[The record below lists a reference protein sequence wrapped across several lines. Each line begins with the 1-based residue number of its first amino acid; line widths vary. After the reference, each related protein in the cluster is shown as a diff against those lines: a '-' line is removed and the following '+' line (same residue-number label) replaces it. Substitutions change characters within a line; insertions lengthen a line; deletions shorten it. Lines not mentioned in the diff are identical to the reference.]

1 MYALYAMFAT
11 PSGHIGCDSYE
22 TRHLHKMMAAGRLPW
37 ESDDEVL
44 LLYAVGNKRKRKWV
58 HEVNMKRRE
67 FGEFHHLMKQLRQD
81 EVKFKEYFRMSSNQ
95 FEQLLSL
102 IKDDIEKKEV
112 NYREI
117 ISAEERLALCLR

>member
-1 MYALYAMFAT
+1 
-11 PSGHIGCDSYE
+11 
-22 TRHLHKMMAAGRLPW
+22 
-37 ESDDEVL
+37 
-44 LLYAVGNKRKRKWV
+44 
-58 HEVNMKRRE
+58 
-67 FGEFHHLMKQLRQD
+67 MKQLRRD

-112 NYREI
+112 NYREN